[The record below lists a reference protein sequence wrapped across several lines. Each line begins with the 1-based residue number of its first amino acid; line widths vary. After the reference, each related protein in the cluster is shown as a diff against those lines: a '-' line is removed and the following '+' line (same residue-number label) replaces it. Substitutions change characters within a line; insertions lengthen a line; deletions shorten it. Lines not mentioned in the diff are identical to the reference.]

1 MLPPIPQSWLPVIGL
16 ETTKPYFHALA
27 QFVDDQ
33 QRQHTVYPAHENI
46 FQALELTPFDLVRV
60 VILGQDPYHGTG
72 QAHGLAF
79 SVQPGVRPPPSLGN
93 IFKELK
99 DDLDIDVPKNEGSLV
114 HWARQGV
121 LLLNTVLTVRQ
132 GEANSHRNL
141 GWEKF
146 TDAIIRKL
154 GERERPLVFLLWGG
168 PARKKSVLIDPGR
181 HHILSSPH
189 PSPLSAG
196 AGFFGSRPFSQINA
210 LLRDM
215 NEPEIDWRLAPR

>member
-1 MLPPIPQSWLPVIGL
+1 MLPSIPESWLPVIGQ
-16 ETTKPYFHALA
+16 ETTKPYFQALA
-27 QFVDDQ
+27 QFIDDE
-33 QRQHTVYPAHENI
+33 QRCRTVYPAPENI
-46 FQALELTPFDLVRV
+46 FQALELTPFDSARV
-60 VILGQDPYHGTG
+60 VILGQDPYHGPG

-79 SVQPGVRPPPSLGN
+79 SVQPGVRPPPSLCN

-99 DDLDIDVPKNEGSLV
+99 TDLGIDVPKNYGSLV

-121 LLLNTVLTVRQ
+121 LLLNTVLTVRE
-132 GEANSHRNL
+132 GEANSHRDL

-168 PARKKSVLIDPGR
+168 PAKKKSVLIDPTR
-181 HHILSSPH
+181 HHVLSSPH
-189 PSPLSAG
+189 PSPLSAN

-210 LLRDM
+210 LLGDM
-215 NEPEIDWRLAPR
+215 NEAAIDWRLDPS